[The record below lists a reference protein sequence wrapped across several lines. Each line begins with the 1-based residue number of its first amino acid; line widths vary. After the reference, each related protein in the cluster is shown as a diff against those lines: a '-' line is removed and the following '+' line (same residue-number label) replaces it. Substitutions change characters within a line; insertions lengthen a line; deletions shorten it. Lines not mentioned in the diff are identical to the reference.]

1 MSDIS
6 IAKYHVPTEGKLHCL
21 IMSHPLDGGMLRP
34 GPLAVHLGA
43 SCTDKL
49 RSSVLREHLK
59 GVLVAYIELIYIS
72 LQELH
77 TDC

>member
-1 MSDIS
+1 
-6 IAKYHVPTEGKLHCL
+6 
-21 IMSHPLDGGMLRP
+21 MSHSPDQGMLRP

-49 RSSVLREHLK
+49 RASVLSEHLK
-59 GVLVAYIELIYIS
+59 GVIVAYIELIYNS
-72 LQELH
+72 SQVLH